1 MNLGLVSSIAFGTCT
16 CTPIPYPAV
25 GLVISG
31 SPLYMENGLPVAT
44 VGSVLI
50 FPCGSSIITTGSVME
65 FSTGLPVA
73 LTGSVVV
80 GCGNGILLGT
90 APLSY
95 TN

>member
-1 MNLGLVSSIAFGTCT
+1 MNLGLVNSTAFGTCV
-16 CTPIPYPAV
+16 CSPNPYPAV

-50 FPCGSSIITTGSVME
+50 FPCGSSVITTGSVME

>member
-1 MNLGLVSSIAFGTCT
+1 MNLGLVGSTAFGTCICAT
-16 CTPIPYPAV
+16 NPYPAV
-25 GLVISG
+25 GIVISG

-44 VGSVLI
+44 VGSVLV
-50 FPCGSSIITTGSVME
+50 FPCGSSVITTGSVME

-80 GCGNGILLGT
+80 GCGNGVLLGT

>member
-1 MNLGLVSSIAFGTCT
+1 
-16 CTPIPYPAV
+16 
-25 GLVISG
+25 
-31 SPLYMENGLPVAT
+31 
-44 VGSVLI
+44 
-50 FPCGSSIITTGSVME
+50 ME